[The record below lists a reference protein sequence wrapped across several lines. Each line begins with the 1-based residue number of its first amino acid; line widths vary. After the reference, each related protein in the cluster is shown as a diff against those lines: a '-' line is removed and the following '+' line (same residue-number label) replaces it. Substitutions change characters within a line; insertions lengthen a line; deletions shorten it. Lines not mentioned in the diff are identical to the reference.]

1 MQISLEF
8 QEVSGNYNKDLRHL
22 STLDKEILKILLN
35 PNDGKRS
42 SEILSERTGSPI
54 STIQRRRKQLENEYL
69 ELSYTLIIEKFGWR
83 RVDLLISTTSGKTD
97 AIAKQLLAREEVVY
111 VGKSIG
117 EHTIDLRAEIIV
129 KDNAELLDVLE
140 EVKAMEGVRDTIWSE
155 IVHVVGKKRIHTKLI
170 LLIGFETCVPS
181 QHGPLYRQIVKMKT
195 AAYYYA
201 IS

>member
-54 STIQRRRKQLENEYL
+54 STIQRRRRQLEKEYL

-97 AIAKQLLAREEVVY
+97 AIAKQLLTREEVVY

-129 KDNAELLDVLE
+129 KDNSELLDVLE

-155 IVHVVGKKRIHTKLI
+155 IVHVVGKKRSI
-170 LLIGFETCVPS
+170 PS
-181 QHGPLYRQIVKMKT
+181 YVIDRL
-195 AAYYYA
+195 
-201 IS
+201 

>member
-1 MQISLEF
+1 MEF
-8 QEVSGNYNKDLRHL
+8 QEESGNYNKDLRHL

-155 IVHVVGKKRIHTKLI
+155 IVHVVGKKRSI
-170 LLIGFETCVPS
+170 PS
-181 QHGPLYRQIVKMKT
+181 YIIDRF
-195 AAYYYA
+195 
-201 IS
+201 

>member
-1 MQISLEF
+1 MEF

-54 STIQRRRKQLENEYL
+54 STIQRRRRQLEKEYL

-97 AIAKQLLAREEVVY
+97 AIAKQLLTREEVVY

-117 EHTIDLRAEIIV
+117 EHTIDLRTEIIV
-129 KDNAELLDVLE
+129 KDNSELLDVLE

-155 IVHVVGKKRIHTKLI
+155 IVHVVGKKRSI
-170 LLIGFETCVPS
+170 PS
-181 QHGPLYRQIVKMKT
+181 YVIDRL
-195 AAYYYA
+195 
-201 IS
+201 

>member
-1 MQISLEF
+1 MEF

-35 PNDGKRS
+35 PHNGKRS

-54 STIQRRRKQLENEYL
+54 STIQRRRRQLEKEYL

-97 AIAKQLLAREEVVY
+97 AIAKQLLTREEVVY

-117 EHTIDLRAEIIV
+117 EHTIDLRTEIIV

-155 IVHVVGKKRIHTKLI
+155 IVHVVGKKRSI
-170 LLIGFETCVPS
+170 PS
-181 QHGPLYRQIVKMKT
+181 YVIDRL
-195 AAYYYA
+195 
-201 IS
+201 

>member
-1 MQISLEF
+1 MEF
-8 QEVSGNYNKDLRHL
+8 QKVSGNYSKDLRQL

-35 PNDGKRS
+35 PNNGKRS

-54 STIQRRRKQLENEYL
+54 STIQRRRRQLEKEYL

-97 AIAKQLLAREEVVY
+97 AIANQLLTRGEVVY

-117 EHTIDLRAEIIV
+117 EHTIDLRTEIIV

-140 EVKAMEGVRDTIWSE
+140 EVKAMDGVRDTIWSE
-155 IVHVVGKKRIHTKLI
+155 IVHVVGKKRSI
-170 LLIGFETCVPS
+170 PS
-181 QHGPLYRQIVKMKT
+181 YVIDRL
-195 AAYYYA
+195 
-201 IS
+201 

>member
-1 MQISLEF
+1 MEF

-155 IVHVVGKKRIHTKLI
+155 IVHVVGKKRSI
-170 LLIGFETCVPS
+170 PS
-181 QHGPLYRQIVKMKT
+181 YIIDRF
-195 AAYYYA
+195 
-201 IS
+201 

>member
-1 MQISLEF
+1 VQISLEF

-35 PNDGKRS
+35 PHNGKRS

-54 STIQRRRKQLENEYL
+54 STIQRRRRQLEKEYL

-97 AIAKQLLAREEVVY
+97 AIAKQLLTREEVVY

-117 EHTIDLRAEIIV
+117 EHTIDLRTEIIV

-155 IVHVVGKKRIHTKLI
+155 IVHVVGKKRSI
-170 LLIGFETCVPS
+170 PS
-181 QHGPLYRQIVKMKT
+181 YVIDRL
-195 AAYYYA
+195 
-201 IS
+201 

>member
-1 MQISLEF
+1 MEF

-35 PNDGKRS
+35 PHNGKRS

-54 STIQRRRKQLENEYL
+54 STIQRRRRQLEKEYL

-97 AIAKQLLAREEVVY
+97 AIAKQLLTREEVVY

-155 IVHVVGKKRIHTKLI
+155 IVHVVGKKRSI
-170 LLIGFETCVPS
+170 PS
-181 QHGPLYRQIVKMKT
+181 YVIDRL
-195 AAYYYA
+195 
-201 IS
+201 

>member
-1 MQISLEF
+1 MEF

-54 STIQRRRKQLENEYL
+54 STIQRRRRQLEKEYL

-97 AIAKQLLAREEVVY
+97 AIAKQLLTREEVVY

-117 EHTIDLRAEIIV
+117 EHTIDLRTEIIV
-129 KDNAELLDVLE
+129 KDNSELLDVLE

-155 IVHVVGKKRIHTKLI
+155 IVHVVGKKKSI
-170 LLIGFETCVPS
+170 PS
-181 QHGPLYRQIVKMKT
+181 YVIDRL
-195 AAYYYA
+195 
-201 IS
+201 

>member
-1 MQISLEF
+1 
-8 QEVSGNYNKDLRHL
+8 DLRHL

-54 STIQRRRKQLENEYL
+54 STIQRRRRQLEKEYL

-97 AIAKQLLAREEVVY
+97 AIAKQLLTREEVVY

-117 EHTIDLRAEIIV
+117 EHTIDLRTEIIV
-129 KDNAELLDVLE
+129 KDNSELLDVLE

-155 IVHVVGKKRIHTKLI
+155 IVHVVGKKRSI
-170 LLIGFETCVPS
+170 PS
-181 QHGPLYRQIVKMKT
+181 YVIDRL
-195 AAYYYA
+195 
-201 IS
+201 

>member
-1 MQISLEF
+1 MEF
-8 QEVSGNYNKDLRHL
+8 QEASGNYNKDLRHL

-155 IVHVVGKKRIHTKLI
+155 IVHVVGKKRSI
-170 LLIGFETCVPS
+170 PS
-181 QHGPLYRQIVKMKT
+181 YIIDRF
-195 AAYYYA
+195 
-201 IS
+201 

>member
-1 MQISLEF
+1 MEF

-54 STIQRRRKQLENEYL
+54 STIQRRRRQLEKEYL

-97 AIAKQLLAREEVVY
+97 AIAKQLLTREEVVY

-155 IVHVVGKKRIHTKLI
+155 IVHVVGKKRSI
-170 LLIGFETCVPS
+170 PS
-181 QHGPLYRQIVKMKT
+181 YVIDRL
-195 AAYYYA
+195 
-201 IS
+201 

>member
-1 MQISLEF
+1 MEF

-54 STIQRRRKQLENEYL
+54 STIQRRRRQLEKEYL

-97 AIAKQLLAREEVVY
+97 AIAKQLLTREEVVY

-117 EHTIDLRAEIIV
+117 EHTIDLRTEIIV

-155 IVHVVGKKRIHTKLI
+155 IVHVVGKKRSI
-170 LLIGFETCVPS
+170 PS
-181 QHGPLYRQIVKMKT
+181 YVIDRL
-195 AAYYYA
+195 
-201 IS
+201 

>member
-1 MQISLEF
+1 MEF
-8 QEVSGNYNKDLRHL
+8 QKVSGNYNKDLRQL

-35 PNDGKRS
+35 PNNGKRS

-54 STIQRRRKQLENEYL
+54 STIQRRRRQLEKEYL

-97 AIAKQLLAREEVVY
+97 EIAKQLLTREEVVY

-117 EHTIDLRAEIIV
+117 EHTIDLRTEIIV

-155 IVHVVGKKRIHTKLI
+155 IVHVVGKKRSI
-170 LLIGFETCVPS
+170 PS
-181 QHGPLYRQIVKMKT
+181 YVIDRL
-195 AAYYYA
+195 
-201 IS
+201 

>member
-1 MQISLEF
+1 LEF
-8 QEVSGNYNKDLRHL
+8 QKVSGNYNKDLRQL

-35 PNDGKRS
+35 PNNGKHS

-54 STIQRRRKQLENEYL
+54 STIQRRRRQLEKEYL

-97 AIAKQLLAREEVVY
+97 AIAKQLLTREEVVY

-117 EHTIDLRAEIIV
+117 EHTIDLRTEIIV

-155 IVHVVGKKRIHTKLI
+155 IVHVVGKKRSI
-170 LLIGFETCVPS
+170 PS
-181 QHGPLYRQIVKMKT
+181 YVIDRL
-195 AAYYYA
+195 
-201 IS
+201 